1 MISLRTTCGALPAA
15 RTPGCRLAPI
25 LPVSRR
31 VRPTIRGMTAF
42 ALVHGAWHGPWC
54 WEEVAP
60 LLQKAGH
67 DVVAPELPCDDG
79 SATTFEPYADVVC
92 AALDGRDADVVVV
105 AHSLAGPTGT
115 LIAARRPVRHL
126 VYVCA
131 VVPAPGLSLV
141 DQGGEMVN
149 PDWDKGLSRPDAELR
164 TVWVDRGMAKALF
177 YHDCDESTVT
187 AAFSRL
193 RPQSAYPFIAA
204 FPLSQLPTVSCTYVA
219 CAEDRLIDPD
229 WQVQTARNI
238 GASLEVIPSSHSP
251 FFSQPR
257 ALADAL
263 LRVANAN

>member
-1 MISLRTTCGALPAA
+1 MTT
-15 RTPGCRLAPI
+15 
-25 LPVSRR
+25 
-31 VRPTIRGMTAF
+31 F
-42 ALVHGAWHGPWC
+42 ALVHGAWHGSWC

-67 DVVAPELPCDDG
+67 HVVAPELPCDDG
-79 SATTFEPYADVVC
+79 SATTFEPYADLVC
-92 AALDGRDADVVVV
+92 AALEGRDADVVVV

-149 PDWDKGLSRPDAELR
+149 PDWDKGLSQPDAELR
-164 TVWVDRGMAKALF
+164 TVWVDRDMAKALC

-257 ALADAL
+257 ALTDAL
-263 LRVANAN
+263 LRAAAAN

>member
-1 MISLRTTCGALPAA
+1 M
-15 RTPGCRLAPI
+15 
-25 LPVSRR
+25 
-31 VRPTIRGMTAF
+31 
-42 ALVHGAWHGPWC
+42 
-54 WEEVAP
+54 
-60 LLQKAGH
+60 
-67 DVVAPELPCDDG
+67 VAPELPCDDG

-149 PDWDKGLSRPDAELR
+149 PDWDKGLCRPDAELR

-187 AAFSRL
+187 AAISRL

-238 GASLEVIPSSHSP
+238 AASLEVIPSSHSP
-251 FFSQPR
+251 FFSQPTSAR
-257 ALADAL
+257 RRPAARGQCELGSDAALVQH
-263 LRVANAN
+263 RIWSGYVAGTTPLPPPIVSRQFDCGTGCLEA